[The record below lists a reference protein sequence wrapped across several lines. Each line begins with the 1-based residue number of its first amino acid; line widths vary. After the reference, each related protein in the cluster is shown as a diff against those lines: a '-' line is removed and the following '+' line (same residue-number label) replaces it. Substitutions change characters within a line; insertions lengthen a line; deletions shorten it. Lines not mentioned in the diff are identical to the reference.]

1 MLPKATNAILIMF
14 IASTF
19 APIAV
24 FAPARIELKRDERPH
39 PPSWRIMVNA
49 ALTKG
54 WWATGEMAVRF
65 GPFGLAVAQNKC

>member
-24 FAPARIELKRDERPH
+24 FTPARIELKRDDA
-39 PPSWRIMVNA
+39 PSPA
-49 ALTKG
+49 K
-54 WWATGEMAVRF
+54 
-65 GPFGLAVAQNKC
+65 LADYG